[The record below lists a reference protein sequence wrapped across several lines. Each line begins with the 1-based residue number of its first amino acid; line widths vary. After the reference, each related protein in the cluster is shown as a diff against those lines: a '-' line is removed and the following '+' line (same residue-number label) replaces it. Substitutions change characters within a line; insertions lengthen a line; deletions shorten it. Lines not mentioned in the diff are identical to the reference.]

1 MKRGVPPFPLIPER
15 IRPSINAYWASFL
28 DCPEALLGST
38 HTVIF
43 SSPNAPGIIGLQTQ
57 RHWLFGVTP
66 SVTSAEAAQ
75 WVRGLLFLLGIRR
88 VWPTV
93 WQTTW
98 HRLWQWAI
106 PRLCPRR
113 AFAEIY
119 GPAYVL
125 YCSQVMPQASR
136 AVTIRL
142 LTAADQ
148 QSIQQFHQ
156 AMGSVVWQV
165 DQPQLWP
172 RLCGIFQDDRLVA
185 AGAVRLWAERIGE
198 IFVDTLPQY
207 RRRGYA
213 RAVAH
218 HLTDWVL
225 RETPWLPQYDA
236 EAHNLP
242 SLRVAHAV
250 GYRYYGMMLLGTL

>member
-1 MKRGVPPFPLIPER
+1 MQSGIPSFPPIPER
-15 IRPSINAYWASFL
+15 IRPLINAYWASFFG
-28 DCPEALLGST
+28 CSEALLT
-38 HTVIF
+38 PARTLIL
-43 SSPNAPGIIGLQTQ
+43 SSPNSPGIMGLQTKGQ
-57 RHWLFGVTP
+57 WLFAVPP
-66 SVTSAEAAQ
+66 SVTRAEAAQ
-75 WVRGLLFLLGIRR
+75 WVRRVLFLLGMRR
-88 VWPTV
+88 VWSMR
-93 WQTTW
+93 WQVLW
-98 HRLWQWAI
+98 QRLWQWAV
-106 PRLCPRR
+106 PRLCPHRTLS
-113 AFAEIY
+113 EIY

-148 QSIQQFHQ
+148 RSIQQFHQ

-250 GYRYYGMMLLGTL
+250 GYRYYGMMLLGIL

>member
-1 MKRGVPPFPLIPER
+1 MQSGVPSFSPISEK
-15 IRPSINAYWASFL
+15 IRPSINAYWSSFL
-28 DCPEALLGST
+28 ACTEGLLVPT
-38 HTVIF
+38 RTLTV
-43 SSPNAPGIIGLQTQ
+43 SSPNSPGILGLQTQ
-57 RHWLFGVTP
+57 RHWLFAVAPGVAR
-66 SVTSAEAAQ
+66 VEAAA
-75 WVRGLLFLLGIRR
+75 WVRRVLFLLRVRR

-93 WQTTW
+93 WQPIW
-98 HRLWQWAI
+98 QRLWQWAV
-106 PRLCPRR
+106 PRLCLHRT
-113 AFAEIY
+113 FAEIY

-125 YCSQVMPQASR
+125 YCSQVTPQASN
-136 AVTIRL
+136 AVTVRL

-148 QSIQQFHQ
+148 QSVQQFHQ
-156 AMGSVVWQV
+156 TMGAVVWQV

-172 RLCGIFQDDRLVA
+172 RLCGIFQDDHLVA
-185 AGAVRLWAERIGE
+185 AGAVRLWSDRIGE

-213 RAVAH
+213 RALAH

-250 GYRYYGMMLLGTL
+250 GYCYYGMMLLGTL